1 MSSHLFLTAPNPQ
14 IMQATSQRA
23 PRIVISCN
31 SPSSE
36 TSPQSVN
43 CGAKRP
49 KTTIRSAGDA
59 ICASESAIDAPEIA
73 VDGECALLRLSAASS
88 TTTTTSTTGTE
99 LPTVE
104 LAADVQRVIRY
115 GMQLHQ
121 SASLHHAAH
130 CFDLVRR
137 RAAAPAERAFAAVN
151 SIALL
156 SKKARPISP
165 ELLEAADRDLQLA
178 FLDVDSLSGEF
189 SELFFFFP
197 ISISSLTSVST
208 FAEFHRFLAAEAM
221 VCVAVTHADAYA
233 NVGDVDLAASL
244 AEQCLAVLAQHA
256 LAEEHVKPLYWRL
269 AVWHR
274 RAQRPAVAAVFEARD
289 AALGDNCGSALTI
302 PSPGRAISPMRKNG
316 GAKFVPIASVA
327 DEKAATH
334 MPARVLCRPTAKR
347 SALAAFPCL
356 STSPSPCSP
365 TATTPTTSQAPTDEV
380 LNLLPVLSAVIVG
393 GCSNQE

>member
-189 SELFFFFP
+189 SELFFFF
-197 ISISSLTSVST
+197 SNFDLQSDVSVD
-208 FAEFHRFLAAEAM
+208 
-221 VCVAVTHADAYA
+221 VCRIPSFSRCRSNGLCCSYTRRCICECGGCRSCRQLGRAV
-233 NVGDVDLAASL
+233 S
-244 AEQCLAVLAQHA
+244 
-256 LAEEHVKPLYWRL
+256 
-269 AVWHR
+269 R
-274 RAQRPAVAAVFEARD
+274 RARATRARRRARQTTLLATCRVAPT
-289 AALGDNCGSALTI
+289 S
-302 PSPGRAISPMRKNG
+302 
-316 GAKFVPIASVA
+316 
-327 DEKAATH
+327 AATSG
-334 MPARVLCRPTAKR
+334 RR
-347 SALAAFPCL
+347 S
-356 STSPSPCSP
+356 
-365 TATTPTTSQAPTDEV
+365 V
-380 LNLLPVLSAVIVG
+380 
-393 GCSNQE
+393 